1 MKESISQPGAVS
13 IRRSVLVDYLILTK
27 PELTLLSV
35 VTAVGGAYLAAA
47 NTLQLSF
54 LLHTFFGT
62 LFVGSG
68 AGALNQ
74 FLEREFD
81 AQMRRTEHRPLPAAR
96 IPARHAL
103 VFGTFLSV
111 AGVVELFVFTHFL
124 AAFLAVATLATYLF
138 LYTPLKRITP
148 FATVIGGIPG
158 ALPPLIGW
166 SAVTGGLSMG
176 AWSLFFILFFWQ
188 MPHFLALGWMYR
200 KDYARAQYKLLV
212 ALDQTGDVLSRQ
224 ILIYCI
230 ALLPAALMPTL
241 VGMLGVVYFA
251 GASVLTTAFLMLA
264 IRLYRDRSNANAKR
278 LFAASL
284 VYLSVLV
291 AMMIVDR
298 MA

>member
-1 MKESISQPGAVS
+1 
-13 IRRSVLVDYLILTK
+13 
-27 PELTLLSV
+27 
-35 VTAVGGAYLAAA
+35 
-47 NTLQLSF
+47 
-54 LLHTFFGT
+54 
-62 LFVGSG
+62 
-68 AGALNQ
+68 
-74 FLEREFD
+74 
-81 AQMRRTEHRPLPAAR
+81 
-96 IPARHAL
+96 
-103 VFGTFLSV
+103 
-111 AGVVELFVFTHFL
+111 
-124 AAFLAVATLATYLF
+124 
-138 LYTPLKRITP
+138 
-148 FATVIGGIPG
+148 
-158 ALPPLIGW
+158 
-166 SAVTGGLSMG
+166 MG